1 MGPIYSDEIYHF
13 GIKGMKWGWRRS
25 NKNNNTTKVK
35 TNYGISKNQV
45 KKSIEKSK
53 DIETNKIRSQYQN
66 ELHSQ
71 FKSAGKDID
80 RAQRSAIARQVGKKY
95 VDKFNDALLKDINQS
110 HIENGKQMLK
120 DYKLGFKVDKDYGV
134 VRKTNLGTKIYA

>member
-1 MGPIYSDEIYHF
+1 MRQIYNDEIYHF
-13 GIKGMKWGWRRS
+13 GILGMHWGHRS
-25 NKNNNTTKVK
+25 SKKNTATKVK
-35 TNYGISKNQV
+35 TNYGVSKNQV
-45 KKSIEKSK
+45 KKGIEKSK
-53 DIETNKIRSQYQN
+53 DIEVGKVKSQYQN

-120 DYKLGFKVDKDYGV
+120 DYKLDFKVDKDYGV